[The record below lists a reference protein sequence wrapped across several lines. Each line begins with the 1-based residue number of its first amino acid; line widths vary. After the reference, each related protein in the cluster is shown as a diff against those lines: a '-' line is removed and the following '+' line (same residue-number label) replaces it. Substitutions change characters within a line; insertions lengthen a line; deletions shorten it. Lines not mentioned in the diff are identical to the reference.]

1 MSDAMTGLN
10 TSNRDDKPEEREQQI
25 LTPPAMVALVRAIF
39 DGPVELDPCAA
50 VDEWGDVLG
59 FVDARLHHDGT
70 LAAPLPACQSGLTQ
84 TWLDR
89 TFVNPPYAELHA
101 WLRKATDE
109 ASMSDTPRV
118 AVLCPVR
125 SNRWWWRHARNV
137 AWATGAYV
145 ELDPFAFVGFEK
157 GTLITKGKKAGK
169 TRTAD
174 EVAPM
179 AMCLMCFNVDV
190 NRVGEALRRARQGVA
205 PARPVTGEV
214 LR

>member
-1 MSDAMTGLN
+1 MTGLN

-25 LTPPAMVALVRAIF
+25 LTPPALVSLVRAIF
-39 DGPVELDPCAA
+39 DGPIELDPCAA

-59 FVDARLHHDGT
+59 FVDAKRHHSGT
-70 LAAPLPACQSGLTQ
+70 LATNLPEDRNGWTQ
-84 TWLDR
+84 PWADR
-89 TFVNPPYAELHA
+89 TFVNPPYAELRV
-101 WLRKATDE
+101 WLACAVRESEDQ
-109 ASMSDTPRV
+109 RHRI

-125 SNRWWWRHARNV
+125 SNRWWWRRSRDAAR
-137 AWATGAYV
+137 ARGAYV

-157 GTLITKGKKAGK
+157 GTLITKGKKAGQ

-190 NRVGEALRRARQGVA
+190 NRVEAALLGAQQVTTGT
-205 PARPVTGEV
+205 RPIMGEV